1 MKNALKELSFG
12 AFFIFFRYCQQ
23 DIILLKFHQLM
34 KTLLIGINSKFS
46 HTNLAIRSIKEY
58 VKHKSNINPIIKE
71 FTINQLTTDILRDIV
86 FEKPNVILF
95 SIYIWNVE
103 FSLKVIQEIKKI
115 LPKVFIGVG
124 GPEVSYRAEEILQKN
139 KFIDCVISGEGEIS
153 TCELL
158 ENLNKNF
165 ESEKNEFKNIDFNID
180 GIYFRNKKF
189 TQRNPIQNLDEL
201 FFAYPDLNELD
212 VNNRIFYYE
221 SSRGCPFRCSYC
233 LSSIDKSVRNRS
245 LEKVFQDLKIF
256 LDAKVKLVKFVDRTF
271 NLNEE
276 RTISIWNFLKENH
289 NGITM
294 FHFEIAAQQLTEK
307 MLQAIKNFPKG
318 IMQFEIGIQSTNEK
332 TLQAIGRS
340 ANLQML
346 NEKIK
351 QIPKTIHS
359 HLDLIA
365 GLPHESLNE
374 FKNSFDY
381 VIKLKPDMLQ
391 LGFLK
396 ILSGTQMESFAKE
409 NEYQFSE
416 TPPYEVLSTPY
427 ISYFDLQFLKDVEE
441 VLDIFYNSNNF
452 EFTFNYIF
460 YLQEKFDFSIFEIL
474 SSLVN
479 YFREI
484 KIFETPQKTNVFYKL
499 FLDYIDSTYF
509 EKFQNIFNKDLLQ
522 ELIKFDF
529 IISEK
534 TSNFP
539 TWYNRNYNK
548 ENHKEALIKFCNFE
562 STRLAYA
569 HSEYDEFDFNPVTFE
584 KEKTKILFVYDSV
597 KGKTHTKQF
606 YFLDKNLS

>member
-1 MKNALKELSFG
+1 
-12 AFFIFFRYCQQ
+12 
-23 DIILLKFHQLM
+23 M

-71 FTINQLTTDILRDIV
+71 FTINQLTTDILRDII
-86 FEKPNVILF
+86 FENPNVILF
-95 SIYIWNVE
+95 SVYIWNIE
-103 FSLKVIQEIKKI
+103 FTLKVIQEIKKI

-124 GPEVSYRAEEILQKN
+124 GPEVSYRAEEILQEN

-158 ENLNKNF
+158 NNLNKNF
-165 ESEKNEFKNIDFNID
+165 DLEKNEFNSFDFNID
-180 GIYFRNKKF
+180 GIYFRNKNF
-189 TQRNPIQNLDEL
+189 TPRNPIQNLDEL
-201 FFAYPDLNELD
+201 FFAYPQLKNSINDKTENSIQEENLD

-245 LEKVFQDLKIF
+245 LEKVFEDLKIF
-256 LDAKVKLVKFVDRTF
+256 LDAKVKLIKFVDRTF
-271 NLNEE
+271 NLNED
-276 RTISIWNFLKENH
+276 RTIAIWNFIKENH

-294 FHFEIAAQQLTEK
+294 FHFEIAAQQLSEK
-307 MLQAIKNFPKG
+307 MLQTIKNFPKG

-332 TLQAIGRS
+332 TLDAIGRP
-340 ANLQML
+340 ANLPKL
-346 NEKIK
+346 VEKIK

-365 GLPHESLNE
+365 GLPHESICE
-374 FKNSFDY
+374 FKNSFDF

-396 ILSGTQMESFAKE
+396 ILSGTQMETFAKE
-409 NEYQFSE
+409 NDYQFSA

-460 YLQEKFDFSIFEIL
+460 SLQEKFDFSIFEIL
-474 SSLVN
+474 SSIVN

-484 KIFETPQKTNVFYKL
+484 NIFETPQKTNVFFKL
-499 FLDYIDSTYF
+499 FLDFINSNHF
-509 EKFQNIFNKDLLQ
+509 EKYQNIFDKELLQ
-522 ELIKFDF
+522 NLVKFDF

-539 TWYNRNYNK
+539 VWYNRNYNK

-562 STRLAYA
+562 STRLAYS

>member
-1 MKNALKELSFG
+1 
-12 AFFIFFRYCQQ
+12 
-23 DIILLKFHQLM
+23 M

-71 FTINQLTTDILRDIV
+71 FTINQLTTDILRDII

-95 SIYIWNVE
+95 SVYIWNIE
-103 FSLKVIQEIKKI
+103 FTLKVIQEIKKI

-124 GPEVSYRAEEILQKN
+124 GPEVSYRAEEILQEN

-158 ENLNKNF
+158 INLNKNF
-165 ESEKNEFKNIDFNID
+165 DLEKNEFNSFDFDID
-180 GIYFRNKKF
+180 GIYFRNKNF
-189 TQRNPIQNLDEL
+189 TPRNPIQNLDEL
-201 FFAYPDLNELD
+201 FFAYPQLKNSINDKTENSIQEENLD

-245 LEKVFQDLKIF
+245 LEKVFEDLQIF
-256 LDAKVKLVKFVDRTF
+256 LDSKVKLVKFVDRTF
-271 NLNEE
+271 NLNED
-276 RTISIWNFLKENH
+276 RTIAIWNFIKDNH

-294 FHFEIAAQQLTEK
+294 FHFEIAAQQLSEK
-307 MLQAIKNFPKG
+307 MLQTIKDFPKG

-332 TLQAIGRS
+332 TLDAIGRP
-340 ANLQML
+340 ANLPKL
-346 NEKIK
+346 VEKIK

-365 GLPHESLNE
+365 GLPHESICE
-374 FKNSFDY
+374 FKNSFDF

-409 NEYQFSE
+409 NDYQFSA

-427 ISYFDLQFLKDVEE
+427 VSYFDLQFLKDVEE

-460 YLQEKFDFSIFEIL
+460 SLQEKFDFSIFEIL
-474 SSLVN
+474 SSIVN

-484 KIFETPQKTNVFYKL
+484 NIFETPQKTNVFFKL
-499 FLDYIDSTYF
+499 FLDFINSNHF
-509 EKFQNIFNKDLLQ
+509 EKYQNIFDKELLQ
-522 ELIKFDF
+522 NLVKFDF

-539 TWYNRNYNK
+539 TWYNRNYDK

-562 STRLAYA
+562 STRLAYS

>member
-1 MKNALKELSFG
+1 
-12 AFFIFFRYCQQ
+12 
-23 DIILLKFHQLM
+23 M

-58 VKHKSNINPIIKE
+58 VKHKSNINPVIKE
-71 FTINQLTTDILRDIV
+71 FTINQLTTDILRDII
-86 FEKPNVILF
+86 FEQPNVILF
-95 SIYIWNVE
+95 SVYIWNIE
-103 FSLKVIQEIKKI
+103 FTLKVIQEIKKI

-124 GPEVSYRAEEILQKN
+124 GPEVSYRAEEILQDN

-158 ENLNKNF
+158 INLNNNF
-165 ESEKNEFKNIDFNID
+165 ILEKNEFNSFDFNID
-180 GIYFRNKKF
+180 GIYFRNKNF
-189 TQRNPIQNLDEL
+189 TSRNPIQNLDEL
-201 FFAYPDLNELD
+201 FFAYPQLKISENDKTENSIQEENLD

-245 LEKVFQDLKIF
+245 LEKVFEDLQIF

-271 NLNEE
+271 NLSED
-276 RTISIWNFLKENH
+276 RTIAIWNFIKDNH

-294 FHFEIAAQQLTEK
+294 FHFEIAAQQLSEK
-307 MLQAIKNFPKG
+307 MLQTIKDFPKG

-332 TLQAIGRS
+332 TLDAIGRP
-340 ANLQML
+340 ANLPKL
-346 NEKIK
+346 VEKIK

-365 GLPHESLNE
+365 GLPHESILE
-374 FKNSFDY
+374 FKNSFDF

-396 ILSGTQMESFAKE
+396 ILSGTQMETFAKE
-409 NEYQFSE
+409 NDYQFSA

-460 YLQEKFDFSIFEIL
+460 YLQDKFDFSIFEIL
-474 SSLVN
+474 SSIVN

-484 KIFETPQKTNVFYKL
+484 NIFETPQKTNVFFKL
-499 FLDYIDSTYF
+499 FLDFIDSNHF
-509 EKFQNIFNKDLLQ
+509 EKYQNIFDKELLQ
-522 ELIKFDF
+522 NLVKFDF

-562 STRLAYA
+562 STRLAYS

>member
-1 MKNALKELSFG
+1 
-12 AFFIFFRYCQQ
+12 
-23 DIILLKFHQLM
+23 M

-58 VKHKSNINPIIKE
+58 VKHKSNINPVIKE
-71 FTINQLTTDILRDIV
+71 FTINQLTTDILRDII

-95 SIYIWNVE
+95 SVYIWNIE
-103 FSLKVIQEIKKI
+103 FTLKVIQEIKKI

-124 GPEVSYRAEEILQKN
+124 GPEVSYRAEEILQEN

-158 ENLNKNF
+158 INLNKNF
-165 ESEKNEFKNIDFNID
+165 DLEKNEFNSFDFNID
-180 GIYFRNKKF
+180 GIYFRNKNF
-189 TQRNPIQNLDEL
+189 TPRNPIQNLDEL
-201 FFAYPDLNELD
+201 FFAYPQLKFSINDKTENSIQEENLD

-245 LEKVFQDLKIF
+245 LEKVFEDLQIF
-256 LDAKVKLVKFVDRTF
+256 LDSKVKLVKFVDRTF
-271 NLNEE
+271 NLNED
-276 RTISIWNFLKENH
+276 RTIAIWDFIKDNH

-294 FHFEIAAQQLTEK
+294 FHFEIAAQQLSEK
-307 MLQAIKNFPKG
+307 MLQTIKDFPKG

-332 TLQAIGRS
+332 TLDAIGRP
-340 ANLQML
+340 ANLPKL
-346 NEKIK
+346 VEKIK
-351 QIPKTIHS
+351 RIPKTIHS

-365 GLPHESLNE
+365 GLPHESICE
-374 FKNSFDY
+374 FKNSFDF

-396 ILSGTQMESFAKE
+396 ILSGTQMETFAKE
-409 NEYQFSE
+409 NDYQFSA

-460 YLQEKFDFSIFEIL
+460 SLQEKFDFSIFEIL
-474 SSLVN
+474 SFIVN

-484 KIFETPQKTNVFYKL
+484 NIFETPQKTNVFFKL
-499 FLDYIDSTYF
+499 FLDFVNSNHF
-509 EKFQNIFNKDLLQ
+509 EKYQNIFDKELLQ
-522 ELIKFDF
+522 NLVKFDF

-539 TWYNRNYNK
+539 TWYNRNYDK

-562 STRLAYA
+562 STRLAYS

-606 YFLDKNLS
+606 YFLDKNRS

>member
-1 MKNALKELSFG
+1 
-12 AFFIFFRYCQQ
+12 
-23 DIILLKFHQLM
+23 M

-71 FTINQLTTDILRDIV
+71 FTINQLTTDILRDII

-95 SIYIWNVE
+95 SVYIWNIE
-103 FSLKVIQEIKKI
+103 FTLKVIQEIKKI
-115 LPKVFIGVG
+115 LPQVFIGVG
-124 GPEVSYRAEEILQKN
+124 GPEVSYRAEEILQEN

-158 ENLNKNF
+158 INLNKNF
-165 ESEKNEFKNIDFNID
+165 DLEKNEFNSFDFNID
-180 GIYFRNKKF
+180 GIYFRNKNF
-189 TQRNPIQNLDEL
+189 TPRNPIQNLDEL
-201 FFAYPDLNELD
+201 FFAYPQLKISENDKTENSIQEENLD

-245 LEKVFQDLKIF
+245 LEKVFEDLQIF

-271 NLNEE
+271 NLNED
-276 RTISIWNFLKENH
+276 RTIAIWNFIKDNH

-294 FHFEIAAQQLTEK
+294 FHFEIAAQQLSEK
-307 MLQAIKNFPKG
+307 MLQTIKDFPKG

-332 TLQAIGRS
+332 TLDAIGRP
-340 ANLQML
+340 ANLPKL
-346 NEKIK
+346 VEKIK

-365 GLPHESLNE
+365 GLPHESICE
-374 FKNSFDY
+374 FKNSFDF

-396 ILSGTQMESFAKE
+396 ILSGTQMETFAKE
-409 NEYQFSE
+409 NDYQFSA

-460 YLQEKFDFSIFEIL
+460 YLQDKFDFSIFEIL
-474 SSLVN
+474 SSIVN

-484 KIFETPQKTNVFYKL
+484 NIFETPQKTNVFFKL
-499 FLDYIDSTYF
+499 FLDFVNSNYF
-509 EKFQNIFNKDLLQ
+509 EKYQNIFDKELLQ
-522 ELIKFDF
+522 NLVKFDF

-539 TWYNRNYNK
+539 VWYNRNYDK

-562 STRLAYA
+562 STRLAYS

-584 KEKTKILFVYDSV
+584 KEKTKIIFVYDSV
-597 KGKTHTKQF
+597 KGKTKTKQF

>member
-1 MKNALKELSFG
+1 
-12 AFFIFFRYCQQ
+12 
-23 DIILLKFHQLM
+23 M

-58 VKHKSNINPIIKE
+58 VKHKSNINPVIKE
-71 FTINQLTTDILRDIV
+71 FTINQLTTDILRDII
-86 FEKPNVILF
+86 FENPNVILF
-95 SIYIWNVE
+95 SVYIWNIE
-103 FSLKVIQEIKKI
+103 FTLKVIQEIKKI
-115 LPKVFIGVG
+115 LPQVFIGVG
-124 GPEVSYRAEEILQKN
+124 GPEVSYRAEEIFQEN

-158 ENLNKNF
+158 INLNNNF
-165 ESEKNEFKNIDFNID
+165 ILEKNEFNSFDFNID
-180 GIYFRNKKF
+180 GIYFRNKNF
-189 TQRNPIQNLDEL
+189 TSRNPIQNLDEL
-201 FFAYPDLNELD
+201 FFAYPQLKNSEDDKTENQICQEEILD

-245 LEKVFQDLKIF
+245 LEKVFEDLKIF

-271 NLNEE
+271 NLNED
-276 RTISIWNFLKENH
+276 RTIAIWNFIKENH

-294 FHFEIAAQQLTEK
+294 FHFEIAAQQLSEK
-307 MLQAIKNFPKG
+307 MLQTIKDFPKG

-332 TLQAIGRS
+332 TLDAIGRP
-340 ANLQML
+340 ANLPKL
-346 NEKIK
+346 VEKIK

-365 GLPHESLNE
+365 GLPHESILE
-374 FKNSFDY
+374 FKNSFDF

-396 ILSGTQMESFAKE
+396 ILSGTQMETFAKE
-409 NEYQFSE
+409 NDYQFSA

-460 YLQEKFDFSIFEIL
+460 SLQEKFDFSIFKIL
-474 SSLVN
+474 SSIVN

-484 KIFETPQKTNVFYKL
+484 NIFETPQKTNVFFKL
-499 FLDYIDSTYF
+499 FLDFINSNHF
-509 EKFQNIFNKDLLQ
+509 EKYQNIFDKELLQ
-522 ELIKFDF
+522 NLVKFDF

-562 STRLAYA
+562 STRLAYS

-584 KEKTKILFVYDSV
+584 KEKTKVLFVYDSV

>member
-1 MKNALKELSFG
+1 
-12 AFFIFFRYCQQ
+12 
-23 DIILLKFHQLM
+23 M

-71 FTINQLTTDILRDIV
+71 FTINQLTTDILRDII
-86 FEKPNVILF
+86 FENPNVILF
-95 SIYIWNVE
+95 SVYIWNIE
-103 FSLKVIQEIKKI
+103 FTLKVIQEIKKI
-115 LPKVFIGVG
+115 LPQVFIGVG
-124 GPEVSYRAEEILQKN
+124 GPEVSYRAEEILQEN

-158 ENLNKNF
+158 INLNNNF
-165 ESEKNEFKNIDFNID
+165 ILEKNEFNSFDFNID
-180 GIYFRNKKF
+180 GIYFRNKNF
-189 TQRNPIQNLDEL
+189 TSRNPIQNLDEL
-201 FFAYPDLNELD
+201 FFAYPQLKNSEDDKTENKICQEENLD
-212 VNNRIFYYE
+212 INNRIFYYE

-245 LEKVFQDLKIF
+245 LEKVFEDLKIF

-271 NLNEE
+271 NLSED
-276 RTISIWNFLKENH
+276 RTIAIWNFIKENH

-294 FHFEIAAQQLTEK
+294 FHFEIAAQQLSEK
-307 MLQAIKNFPKG
+307 MLQTIKDFPKG

-332 TLQAIGRS
+332 TLDAIGRP
-340 ANLQML
+340 ANLPKL
-346 NEKIK
+346 VEKIK

-365 GLPHESLNE
+365 GLPHESICE
-374 FKNSFDY
+374 FKNSFDF

-396 ILSGTQMESFAKE
+396 ILSGTQMETFAKE
-409 NEYQFSE
+409 NDYQFSA

-460 YLQEKFDFSIFEIL
+460 YLQDKFDFSIFEIL
-474 SSLVN
+474 SSIVN

-484 KIFETPQKTNVFYKL
+484 NIFETPQKTNVFYKL
-499 FLDYIDSTYF
+499 FLDYINSTHF
-509 EKFQNIFNKDLLQ
+509 EKYQNIFNKELLQ
-522 ELIKFDF
+522 NLVKFDF

-534 TSNFP
+534 TSNLP

-562 STRLAYA
+562 STRLAYS
-569 HSEYDEFDFNPVTFE
+569 HSEYDEFDFNPITFE
-584 KEKTKILFVYDSV
+584 KEKSKVLFVYDSV

>member
-1 MKNALKELSFG
+1 
-12 AFFIFFRYCQQ
+12 
-23 DIILLKFHQLM
+23 M

-58 VKHKSNINPIIKE
+58 VKHKTNINPVIKE
-71 FTINQLTTDILRDIV
+71 FTINQLTTDILRDII

-95 SIYIWNVE
+95 SVYIWNIE
-103 FSLKVIQEIKKI
+103 FTLKVIQEIKKI

-124 GPEVSYRAEEILQKN
+124 GPEVSYRAEEILQEN

-158 ENLNKNF
+158 INLNNNF
-165 ESEKNEFKNIDFNID
+165 DLEKNEFNSFDFSID
-180 GIYFRNKKF
+180 GIYFRNKNF
-189 TQRNPIQNLDEL
+189 TPRNPIQNLDEL
-201 FFAYPDLNELD
+201 FFAYPQLKNSKVDKSENSNSIQEENLD

-245 LEKVFQDLKIF
+245 LEKVFEDLQIF

-271 NLNEE
+271 NLNED
-276 RTISIWNFLKENH
+276 RTIAIWNFIKDNH

-294 FHFEIAAQQLTEK
+294 FHFEIAAQQLSEK
-307 MLQAIKNFPKG
+307 MLQTIKDFPKG

-332 TLQAIGRS
+332 TLDAIGRP

-346 NEKIK
+346 VEKIK
-351 QIPKTIHS
+351 RIPKTIHS

-365 GLPHESLNE
+365 GLPHESICE
-374 FKNSFDY
+374 FKNSFDF

-409 NEYQFSE
+409 NDYQFSA

-460 YLQEKFDFSIFEIL
+460 SLQEKFDFSIFEIL
-474 SSLVN
+474 SSIVN

-484 KIFETPQKTNVFYKL
+484 NIFETPQKTNVFFKL
-499 FLDYIDSTYF
+499 FLDFINTNHF
-509 EKFQNIFNKDLLQ
+509 ERYQNIFDKELLQ
-522 ELIKFDF
+522 NLVKFDF

-539 TWYNRNYNK
+539 TWYNRNYDK

-562 STRLAYA
+562 STRLAYS

-606 YFLDKNLS
+606 YFLDKNRS

>member
-1 MKNALKELSFG
+1 
-12 AFFIFFRYCQQ
+12 
-23 DIILLKFHQLM
+23 M

-71 FTINQLTTDILRDIV
+71 FTINQLTTDILRDII

-95 SIYIWNVE
+95 SVYIWNIE
-103 FSLKVIQEIKKI
+103 FTLKVIQEIKKI

-124 GPEVSYRAEEILQKN
+124 GPEVSYRAEEILQEN

-158 ENLNKNF
+158 INLNKNF
-165 ESEKNEFKNIDFNID
+165 DLEKNEFNSFDFNID
-180 GIYFRNKKF
+180 GIYFRNKNF
-189 TQRNPIQNLDEL
+189 TPRNPIQNLDEL
-201 FFAYPDLNELD
+201 FFAYPQLKNSINDKTENSIQEENLD

-245 LEKVFQDLKIF
+245 LEKVFEDLQIF

-271 NLNEE
+271 NLNED
-276 RTISIWNFLKENH
+276 RTIAIWNFIKDNH

-294 FHFEIAAQQLTEK
+294 FHFEIAAQQLSEK
-307 MLQAIKNFPKG
+307 MLQTIKDFPKG

-332 TLQAIGRS
+332 TLDAIGRP
-340 ANLQML
+340 ANLPKL
-346 NEKIK
+346 VEKIK

-365 GLPHESLNE
+365 GLPHESILE
-374 FKNSFDY
+374 FKNSFDF

-409 NEYQFSE
+409 NDYQFSA

-427 ISYFDLQFLKDVEE
+427 VSYFDLQFLKDVEE

-460 YLQEKFDFSIFEIL
+460 SLQEKFDFSIFEIL
-474 SSLVN
+474 SSIVN

-484 KIFETPQKTNVFYKL
+484 NIFETPQKTNVFFKL
-499 FLDYIDSTYF
+499 FLDFINSNHF
-509 EKFQNIFNKDLLQ
+509 EKYQNIFDKELLQ
-522 ELIKFDF
+522 NLVKFDF

-539 TWYNRNYNK
+539 VWYNRNYDK

-562 STRLAYA
+562 STRLAYS

>member
-1 MKNALKELSFG
+1 
-12 AFFIFFRYCQQ
+12 
-23 DIILLKFHQLM
+23 M

-71 FTINQLTTDILRDIV
+71 FTINQLTTDILRDII
-86 FEKPNVILF
+86 FENPNVILF
-95 SIYIWNVE
+95 SVYIWNIE
-103 FSLKVIQEIKKI
+103 FTLKVIQEIKKI
-115 LPKVFIGVG
+115 LPQVFIGVG
-124 GPEVSYRAEEILQKN
+124 GPEVSYRAEEILQEN

-158 ENLNKNF
+158 INLNNNF
-165 ESEKNEFKNIDFNID
+165 ILEKNKFNSFDFNID
-180 GIYFRNKKF
+180 GIYFRNKNF
-189 TQRNPIQNLDEL
+189 TSRNPIQNLDEL
-201 FFAYPDLNELD
+201 FFAYPQLKNSEDDKTENQICQEEILD

-245 LEKVFQDLKIF
+245 LEKVFEDLKIF

-271 NLNEE
+271 NLSED
-276 RTISIWNFLKENH
+276 RTIAIWNFIKENH

-294 FHFEIAAQQLTEK
+294 FHFEIAAQQLSEK
-307 MLQAIKNFPKG
+307 MLQMIKDFPKG

-332 TLQAIGRS
+332 TLDAIGRP
-340 ANLQML
+340 ANLPKL
-346 NEKIK
+346 VEKIK

-365 GLPHESLNE
+365 GLPHESICE
-374 FKNSFDY
+374 FKNSFDF

-396 ILSGTQMESFAKE
+396 ILSGTQMETFAKE
-409 NEYQFSE
+409 NDYQFSA

-427 ISYFDLQFLKDVEE
+427 ISYFDLQFLKDIEE

-460 YLQEKFDFSIFEIL
+460 SLQDKFDFSIFEIL
-474 SSLVN
+474 SSIVN

-484 KIFETPQKTNVFYKL
+484 NIFETPQKINVFYKL
-499 FLDYIDSTYF
+499 FLDFINSNHF
-509 EKFQNIFNKDLLQ
+509 EKYQNIFDKELLQ
-522 ELIKFDF
+522 NLVKFDF

-534 TSNFP
+534 TSNLP

-562 STRLAYA
+562 STRLAYS
-569 HSEYDEFDFNPVTFE
+569 HSEYDEFDFNPITFE
-584 KEKTKILFVYDSV
+584 KEKTKVLFVYDSV

>member
-1 MKNALKELSFG
+1 
-12 AFFIFFRYCQQ
+12 
-23 DIILLKFHQLM
+23 M

-71 FTINQLTTDILRDIV
+71 FTINQLTTDILRDII
-86 FEKPNVILF
+86 FENPNVILF
-95 SIYIWNVE
+95 SVYIWNIE
-103 FSLKVIQEIKKI
+103 FTLKVIQEIKKI
-115 LPKVFIGVG
+115 LPQVFIGVG
-124 GPEVSYRAEEILQKN
+124 GPEVSYRAEEIFQEN

-158 ENLNKNF
+158 INLNKNF
-165 ESEKNEFKNIDFNID
+165 DLEKNEFNSFDFNID
-180 GIYFRNKKF
+180 GIYFRNKNF
-189 TQRNPIQNLDEL
+189 TPRNPIQNLDEL
-201 FFAYPDLNELD
+201 FFAYPQLKNSEDDKTENQICQEEILD

-245 LEKVFQDLKIF
+245 LEKVFEDLKIF

-271 NLNEE
+271 NVNED
-276 RTISIWNFLKENH
+276 RTIAIWNFIKENH

-294 FHFEIAAQQLTEK
+294 FHFEIAAQQLSEK
-307 MLQAIKNFPKG
+307 MLQTIKDFPKG

-332 TLQAIGRS
+332 TLDAIGRP
-340 ANLQML
+340 ANLPKL
-346 NEKIK
+346 VEKIK

-365 GLPHESLNE
+365 GLPHESICE
-374 FKNSFDY
+374 FKNSFDF

-396 ILSGTQMESFAKE
+396 ILSGTQMETFAKE
-409 NEYQFSE
+409 NDYQFSA

-460 YLQEKFDFSIFEIL
+460 SLQEKFDFSIFEIL
-474 SSLVN
+474 SSIVN

-484 KIFETPQKTNVFYKL
+484 NIFETPQKTNVFFKL
-499 FLDYIDSTYF
+499 FLDFINSNHF
-509 EKFQNIFNKDLLQ
+509 EKYQNIFDKELLQ
-522 ELIKFDF
+522 NLVKFDF

-539 TWYNRNYNK
+539 TWYNRNYDK
-548 ENHKEALIKFCNFE
+548 ENHKEALVKFCNFE
-562 STRLAYA
+562 STRLAYS

-584 KEKTKILFVYDSV
+584 KEKTKVLFVYDSV

>member
-1 MKNALKELSFG
+1 
-12 AFFIFFRYCQQ
+12 
-23 DIILLKFHQLM
+23 M

-71 FTINQLTTDILRDIV
+71 FTINQLTTDILRDII

-95 SIYIWNVE
+95 SVYIWNIE
-103 FSLKVIQEIKKI
+103 FTLKVIQEIKKI

-124 GPEVSYRAEEILQKN
+124 GPEVSYRAEEILQEN

-158 ENLNKNF
+158 INLNKNF
-165 ESEKNEFKNIDFNID
+165 DLEKNEFNSFDFDID
-180 GIYFRNKKF
+180 GIYFRNKNF
-189 TQRNPIQNLDEL
+189 TPRNPIQNLDEL
-201 FFAYPDLNELD
+201 FFAYPQLKNSINDKTENSIQEENLD

-245 LEKVFQDLKIF
+245 LEKVFEDLQIF
-256 LDAKVKLVKFVDRTF
+256 LDSKVKLVKFVDRTF
-271 NLNEE
+271 NLNED
-276 RTISIWNFLKENH
+276 RTIAIWNFIKDNH

-294 FHFEIAAQQLTEK
+294 FHFEIAAQQLSEK
-307 MLQAIKNFPKG
+307 MLQTIKDFPKG

-332 TLQAIGRS
+332 TLDAIGRP
-340 ANLQML
+340 ANLPKL
-346 NEKIK
+346 VEKIK

-365 GLPHESLNE
+365 GLPHESICE
-374 FKNSFDY
+374 FKNSFDF

-409 NEYQFSE
+409 NDYQFSA

-427 ISYFDLQFLKDVEE
+427 VSYFDLQFLKDVEE

-460 YLQEKFDFSIFEIL
+460 SLQEKFDFSIFEIL
-474 SSLVN
+474 SSIVN

-484 KIFETPQKTNVFYKL
+484 NIFETPQKTNVFFKL
-499 FLDYIDSTYF
+499 FLDFINSNHF
-509 EKFQNIFNKDLLQ
+509 EKYQNIFDKELLQ
-522 ELIKFDF
+522 NLVKFDF

-539 TWYNRNYNK
+539 TWYNRNYDK

-562 STRLAYA
+562 STRLAYS

-606 YFLDKNLS
+606 YFLDKNRS

>member
-1 MKNALKELSFG
+1 
-12 AFFIFFRYCQQ
+12 
-23 DIILLKFHQLM
+23 M

-71 FTINQLTTDILRDIV
+71 FTINQLTTDILRDII

-95 SIYIWNVE
+95 SVYIWNIE
-103 FSLKVIQEIKKI
+103 FTLKVIQEIKKI
-115 LPKVFIGVG
+115 LPQVFIGVG
-124 GPEVSYRAEEILQKN
+124 GPEVSYRAEEILQEN

-158 ENLNKNF
+158 INLNKNF
-165 ESEKNEFKNIDFNID
+165 DLEKNEFNSFDFNID
-180 GIYFRNKKF
+180 GIYFRNKNF
-189 TQRNPIQNLDEL
+189 TPRNPIQNLDEL
-201 FFAYPDLNELD
+201 FFAYPQLKISENDKTENSIQEENLD

-245 LEKVFQDLKIF
+245 LEKVFEDLQIF

-271 NLNEE
+271 NLNED
-276 RTISIWNFLKENH
+276 RTIAIWNFIKDNH

-294 FHFEIAAQQLTEK
+294 FHFEIAAQQLSEK
-307 MLQAIKNFPKG
+307 MLQTIKDFPKG

-332 TLQAIGRS
+332 TLDAIGRP
-340 ANLQML
+340 ANLPKL
-346 NEKIK
+346 IEKIK

-365 GLPHESLNE
+365 GLPHESILE
-374 FKNSFDY
+374 FKNSFDF

-396 ILSGTQMESFAKE
+396 ILSGTQMETFAKE
-409 NEYQFSE
+409 NDYQFSA

-460 YLQEKFDFSIFEIL
+460 YLQDKFDFSIFEIL
-474 SSLVN
+474 SSIVN

-484 KIFETPQKTNVFYKL
+484 NIFETPQKTNVFFKL
-499 FLDYIDSTYF
+499 FLDFVNSNYF
-509 EKFQNIFNKDLLQ
+509 EKYQNIFDKELLQ
-522 ELIKFDF
+522 NLVKFDF

-539 TWYNRNYNK
+539 VWYNRNYDK

-562 STRLAYA
+562 STRLAYS

>member
-1 MKNALKELSFG
+1 
-12 AFFIFFRYCQQ
+12 
-23 DIILLKFHQLM
+23 M

-71 FTINQLTTDILRDIV
+71 FTINQLTTDILRDII
-86 FEKPNVILF
+86 FENPNVILF
-95 SIYIWNVE
+95 SVYIWNIE
-103 FSLKVIQEIKKI
+103 FTLKVIQEIKKI
-115 LPKVFIGVG
+115 LPQVFIGVG
-124 GPEVSYRAEEILQKN
+124 GPEVSYRAEEILQEN

-158 ENLNKNF
+158 INLNNKF
-165 ESEKNEFKNIDFNID
+165 ILEKNKFNSFDFNID
-180 GIYFRNKKF
+180 GIYFRNKNF
-189 TQRNPIQNLDEL
+189 TSRNPIQNLDEL
-201 FFAYPDLNELD
+201 FFAYPQLKNSEDDKTENQICQEEILD

-245 LEKVFQDLKIF
+245 LEKVFEDLKIF

-271 NLNEE
+271 NLNED
-276 RTISIWNFLKENH
+276 RTIAIWNFIKENH

-294 FHFEIAAQQLTEK
+294 FHFEIAAQQLSEK
-307 MLQAIKNFPKG
+307 MLQMIKDFPKG

-332 TLQAIGRS
+332 TLQAIGRP
-340 ANLQML
+340 ANLPKL
-346 NEKIK
+346 IEKIK

-365 GLPHESLNE
+365 GLPHESICE
-374 FKNSFDY
+374 FKNSFDF

-396 ILSGTQMESFAKE
+396 ILSGTQMETFAKE
-409 NEYQFSE
+409 NDYQFSA

-460 YLQEKFDFSIFEIL
+460 YLQDKFDFSIFEIL
-474 SSLVN
+474 SSIVN

-484 KIFETPQKTNVFYKL
+484 NIFETPQKTNIFY
-499 FLDYIDSTYF
+499 
-509 EKFQNIFNKDLLQ
+509 EKFLEFICSNFFLKYEKFFDKEILS
-522 ELIKFDF
+522 ELVKFDF
-529 IISEK
+529 VISQK

-539 TWYNRNYNK
+539 NWYNRNYNK

-562 STRLAYA
+562 STRLAYS
-569 HSEYDEFDFNPVTFE
+569 HSEYEEFKINPESFE
-584 KEKTKILFVYDSV
+584 KEETKFLFVYDSV

>member
-1 MKNALKELSFG
+1 
-12 AFFIFFRYCQQ
+12 
-23 DIILLKFHQLM
+23 M

-71 FTINQLTTDILRDIV
+71 FTINQLTTDILRDII

-95 SIYIWNVE
+95 SVYIWNIE
-103 FSLKVIQEIKKI
+103 FTLKVIQEIKKI

-124 GPEVSYRAEEILQKN
+124 GPEVSYRAEEILQDN

-158 ENLNKNF
+158 INLNNNF
-165 ESEKNEFKNIDFNID
+165 ILEKNEFNSFDFNID
-180 GIYFRNKKF
+180 GIYFRNKNF
-189 TQRNPIQNLDEL
+189 TSRNPIQNLDEL
-201 FFAYPDLNELD
+201 FFAYPQLKISENDKTENSIQEENLD

-245 LEKVFQDLKIF
+245 LEKVFEDLQIF

-271 NLNEE
+271 NLNED
-276 RTISIWNFLKENH
+276 RTIAIWNFIKDNH

-294 FHFEIAAQQLTEK
+294 FHFEIAAQQLSEK
-307 MLQAIKNFPKG
+307 MLQTIKDFPKG

-332 TLQAIGRS
+332 TLDAIGRP
-340 ANLQML
+340 ANLPKL
-346 NEKIK
+346 VEKIK

-365 GLPHESLNE
+365 GLPHESILE
-374 FKNSFDY
+374 FKNSFDF

-409 NEYQFSE
+409 NDYQFST

-460 YLQEKFDFSIFEIL
+460 HLQEKFYFSIFEIL
-474 SSLVN
+474 SSIVN

-484 KIFETPQKTNVFYKL
+484 NIFETPQKTNVFFKL
-499 FLDYIDSTYF
+499 FLDFVNSNYF
-509 EKFQNIFNKDLLQ
+509 EKYQNIFDKELLQ
-522 ELIKFDF
+522 NLVKFDF

-539 TWYNRNYNK
+539 VWYNRNYNK

-562 STRLAYA
+562 STRLAYS

>member
-1 MKNALKELSFG
+1 
-12 AFFIFFRYCQQ
+12 
-23 DIILLKFHQLM
+23 M

-71 FTINQLTTDILRDIV
+71 FTINQLTTDILRDII

-95 SIYIWNVE
+95 SVYIWNIE
-103 FSLKVIQEIKKI
+103 FTLKVIQEIKKI

-124 GPEVSYRAEEILQKN
+124 GPEVSYRAEEILQEN

-158 ENLNKNF
+158 INLNKNF
-165 ESEKNEFKNIDFNID
+165 DLEKNEFNSFDFDID
-180 GIYFRNKKF
+180 GIYFRNKNF
-189 TQRNPIQNLDEL
+189 TPRNPIQNLDEL
-201 FFAYPDLNELD
+201 FFAYPQLKNSINDKTENSIQEENLD

-245 LEKVFQDLKIF
+245 LEKVFEDLQIF
-256 LDAKVKLVKFVDRTF
+256 LDSKVKLVKFVDRTF
-271 NLNEE
+271 NLNED
-276 RTISIWNFLKENH
+276 RTIAIWNFIKDNH

-294 FHFEIAAQQLTEK
+294 FHFEIAAQQLSEK
-307 MLQAIKNFPKG
+307 MLQTIKDFPKG

-332 TLQAIGRS
+332 TLDAIGRP
-340 ANLQML
+340 ANLPKL
-346 NEKIK
+346 VEKIK

-365 GLPHESLNE
+365 GLPHESICE
-374 FKNSFDY
+374 FKNSFDF

-409 NEYQFSE
+409 NDYQFSA

-460 YLQEKFDFSIFEIL
+460 SLQEKFDFSIFEIL
-474 SSLVN
+474 SSIVN

-484 KIFETPQKTNVFYKL
+484 NIFETPQKTNVFFKL
-499 FLDYIDSTYF
+499 FLDFINSNHF
-509 EKFQNIFNKDLLQ
+509 EKYQNIFDKELLQ
-522 ELIKFDF
+522 NLVKFDF

-539 TWYNRNYNK
+539 TWYNRNYDK

-562 STRLAYA
+562 STRLAYS

>member
-1 MKNALKELSFG
+1 
-12 AFFIFFRYCQQ
+12 
-23 DIILLKFHQLM
+23 M

-71 FTINQLTTDILRDIV
+71 FTINQLTTDILRDII
-86 FEKPNVILF
+86 FENPNVILF
-95 SIYIWNVE
+95 SVYIWNIE
-103 FSLKVIQEIKKI
+103 FTLKVIQEIKKI
-115 LPKVFIGVG
+115 LPQVFIGVG
-124 GPEVSYRAEEILQKN
+124 GPEVSYRAEEILQEN

-158 ENLNKNF
+158 INLNNNF
-165 ESEKNEFKNIDFNID
+165 ILEKNKFNSFDFNID
-180 GIYFRNKKF
+180 GIYFRNKNF
-189 TQRNPIQNLDEL
+189 TSRNPIQNLDEL
-201 FFAYPDLNELD
+201 FFAYPQLKNSEDDKTENQICQEEILD

-245 LEKVFQDLKIF
+245 LEKVFEDLKIF

-271 NLNEE
+271 NLNED
-276 RTISIWNFLKENH
+276 RTISIWNFIKENH

-294 FHFEIAAQQLTEK
+294 FHFEIAAQQLSEK
-307 MLQAIKNFPKG
+307 MLQMIKDFPKG

-332 TLQAIGRS
+332 TLDAIGRP
-340 ANLQML
+340 ANLPKL
-346 NEKIK
+346 VEKIK

-365 GLPHESLNE
+365 GLPHESICE
-374 FKNSFDY
+374 FKNSFDF

-396 ILSGTQMESFAKE
+396 ILSGTQMETFAKE
-409 NEYQFSE
+409 NDYQFSA

-460 YLQEKFDFSIFEIL
+460 YLQDKFDFSIFEIL
-474 SSLVN
+474 SSIVN

-484 KIFETPQKTNVFYKL
+484 NIFETPQKTNVFYKL
-499 FLDYIDSTYF
+499 FLDYINSTHF
-509 EKFQNIFNKDLLQ
+509 EKFQNIFNKELLQ
-522 ELIKFDF
+522 NLVKFDF

-562 STRLAYA
+562 STRLAYS
-569 HSEYDEFDFNPVTFE
+569 HSEYDEFDFNPITFE
-584 KEKTKILFVYDSV
+584 KEKTKVLFVYDSV

-606 YFLDKNLS
+606 YLLDKNLS

>member
-1 MKNALKELSFG
+1 
-12 AFFIFFRYCQQ
+12 
-23 DIILLKFHQLM
+23 M

-71 FTINQLTTDILRDIV
+71 FTINQLTTDILRDII
-86 FEKPNVILF
+86 FENPNVILF
-95 SIYIWNVE
+95 SVYIWNIE
-103 FSLKVIQEIKKI
+103 FTLKVIQEIKKI
-115 LPKVFIGVG
+115 LPQVFIGVG
-124 GPEVSYRAEEILQKN
+124 GPEVSYRAEEILQEN
-139 KFIDCVISGEGEIS
+139 KFSDCVISGEGEIS

-158 ENLNKNF
+158 INLNNNF
-165 ESEKNEFKNIDFNID
+165 ILEKNKFNSFDFNID
-180 GIYFRNKKF
+180 GIYFRNKNF
-189 TQRNPIQNLDEL
+189 TPRNPIQNLDEL
-201 FFAYPDLNELD
+201 FFAYPQLKNSEDDKTENQICQEEILD

-245 LEKVFQDLKIF
+245 LEKVFEDLKIF

-271 NLNEE
+271 NLSED
-276 RTISIWNFLKENH
+276 RTIAIWNFIKENH

-294 FHFEIAAQQLTEK
+294 FHFEIAAQQLSEK
-307 MLQAIKNFPKG
+307 MLQTIKDFPKG

-332 TLQAIGRS
+332 TLQAIGRP
-340 ANLQML
+340 ANLPKL
-346 NEKIK
+346 VEKIK

-365 GLPHESLNE
+365 GLPHESICE
-374 FKNSFDY
+374 FKNSFDF

-396 ILSGTQMESFAKE
+396 ILSGTQMETFAKE
-409 NEYQFSE
+409 NNYQFSA

-427 ISYFDLQFLKDVEE
+427 VSYFDLQFLKDVEE

-460 YLQEKFDFSIFEIL
+460 YLQDKFDFSIFEIL
-474 SSLVN
+474 SSIVN

-484 KIFETPQKTNVFYKL
+484 NIFETPQKTNVFFKL
-499 FLDYIDSTYF
+499 FLDFINSNHFKKY
-509 EKFQNIFNKDLLQ
+509 QNIFDKELLQ
-522 ELIKFDF
+522 NLVKFDF

-539 TWYNRNYNK
+539 TWYDRNYNK
-548 ENHKEALIKFCNFE
+548 ENHKEALVKFCNFE
-562 STRLAYA
+562 STRLAYS

-584 KEKTKILFVYDSV
+584 KEKTKVLFVYDSV

>member
-1 MKNALKELSFG
+1 
-12 AFFIFFRYCQQ
+12 
-23 DIILLKFHQLM
+23 M

-58 VKHKSNINPIIKE
+58 VKHKSNINPVIKE
-71 FTINQLTTDILRDIV
+71 FTINQLTTDILRDII
-86 FEKPNVILF
+86 FAKPNVILF
-95 SIYIWNVE
+95 SVYIWNIE
-103 FSLKVIQEIKKI
+103 FTLKVIQEIKKI

-124 GPEVSYRAEEILQKN
+124 GPEVSYRAEEILQDN

-158 ENLNKNF
+158 IDLNKNF
-165 ESEKNEFKNIDFNID
+165 DLEKNEFNSFDFNID
-180 GIYFRNKKF
+180 GIYFRNKNF
-189 TQRNPIQNLDEL
+189 TPRNPIQNLDEL
-201 FFAYPDLNELD
+201 FFAYPQLKISENDKTENSIQEENLD

-245 LEKVFQDLKIF
+245 LEKVFEDLQIF

-271 NLNEE
+271 NLSED
-276 RTISIWNFLKENH
+276 RTIAIWNFIKDNH

-294 FHFEIAAQQLTEK
+294 FHFEIAAQQLSEK
-307 MLQAIKNFPKG
+307 MLQTIKDFPKG

-332 TLQAIGRS
+332 TLDAIGRP
-340 ANLQML
+340 ANLPKL
-346 NEKIK
+346 IEKIK

-365 GLPHESLNE
+365 GLPHESICE
-374 FKNSFDY
+374 FKNSFDF

-396 ILSGTQMESFAKE
+396 ILSGTQMETFAKD
-409 NEYQFSE
+409 NDYQFSA

-460 YLQEKFDFSIFEIL
+460 HLQNKFDFSIFEIL
-474 SSLVN
+474 SSIVN

-484 KIFETPQKTNVFYKL
+484 NIFETSQKTNVFFKL
-499 FLDYIDSTYF
+499 FLDFVNSNHF
-509 EKFQNIFNKDLLQ
+509 EKYQNIFDKELLQ
-522 ELIKFDF
+522 NLVKFDF

-539 TWYNRNYNK
+539 TWYNRNYDK
-548 ENHKEALIKFCNFE
+548 ENHKEALVKFCNFE
-562 STRLAYA
+562 STRIAYS

-597 KGKTHTKQF
+597 KGKTKTKQF

>member
-1 MKNALKELSFG
+1 
-12 AFFIFFRYCQQ
+12 
-23 DIILLKFHQLM
+23 M

-58 VKHKSNINPIIKE
+58 VKHKTNINPIIKE
-71 FTINQLTTDILRDIV
+71 FTINQLTTDILRDII
-86 FEKPNVILF
+86 FEKPNAILF
-95 SIYIWNVE
+95 SVYIWNIE
-103 FSLKVIQEIKKI
+103 FTLKVIQEIKKI

-124 GPEVSYRAEEILQKN
+124 GPEVSYRAEEILQNN

-158 ENLNKNF
+158 IGLNKNF
-165 ESEKNEFKNIDFNID
+165 DLEKNEFNSFDFIID
-180 GIYFRNKKF
+180 GIYFRNKNF
-189 TQRNPIQNLDEL
+189 TPRNPIQNLDEL
-201 FFAYPDLNELD
+201 FFAYPQLKISENDKTENSIQEENLD

-245 LEKVFQDLKIF
+245 LEKVFEDLQIF

-271 NLNEE
+271 NLNED
-276 RTISIWNFLKENH
+276 RTIAIWNFIKDNH

-294 FHFEIAAQQLTEK
+294 FHFEIAAQQLSEK
-307 MLQAIKNFPKG
+307 MLQTIKDFPKG

-332 TLQAIGRS
+332 TLDAIGRP
-340 ANLQML
+340 ANLPKL
-346 NEKIK
+346 IEKIK

-365 GLPHESLNE
+365 GLPHESILE
-374 FKNSFDY
+374 FKNSFDF

-396 ILSGTQMESFAKE
+396 ILSGTQMETFAKE
-409 NEYQFSE
+409 NDYQFSA

-460 YLQEKFDFSIFEIL
+460 SLQEKFDFSIFEIL
-474 SSLVN
+474 SSIVN

-484 KIFETPQKTNVFYKL
+484 NIFETPQKTNVFFKL
-499 FLDYIDSTYF
+499 FLDFINTNHF
-509 EKFQNIFNKDLLQ
+509 EKYQNIFDKELLQ
-522 ELIKFDF
+522 NLVKFDF

-539 TWYNRNYNK
+539 TWYNRNYDK

-562 STRLAYA
+562 STRLAYS

-606 YFLDKNLS
+606 YFLDKNRS

>member
-1 MKNALKELSFG
+1 
-12 AFFIFFRYCQQ
+12 
-23 DIILLKFHQLM
+23 M

-71 FTINQLTTDILRDIV
+71 FTINQLTTDILRDII
-86 FEKPNVILF
+86 FENPNVILF
-95 SIYIWNVE
+95 SVYIWNIE
-103 FSLKVIQEIKKI
+103 FTLKVIQEIKKI

-124 GPEVSYRAEEILQKN
+124 GPEVSYRAEEILQEN

-158 ENLNKNF
+158 INLNNNF
-165 ESEKNEFKNIDFNID
+165 ILEKNEFNSFDFNID
-180 GIYFRNKKF
+180 GIYFRNKNF
-189 TQRNPIQNLDEL
+189 TSRNPIQNLDEL
-201 FFAYPDLNELD
+201 FFAYPQLKNSEDDKTENKICQEENLD
-212 VNNRIFYYE
+212 INNRIFYYE

-233 LSSIDKSVRNRS
+233 LSSIDKNVRNRS
-245 LEKVFQDLKIF
+245 LEKVFEDLKIF

-271 NLNEE
+271 NLSED
-276 RTISIWNFLKENH
+276 RTIAIWNFIKENH

-294 FHFEIAAQQLTEK
+294 FHFEIAAQQLSEK
-307 MLQAIKNFPKG
+307 MLQTIKDFPKG

-332 TLQAIGRS
+332 TLDAIGRP
-340 ANLQML
+340 ANLPKL
-346 NEKIK
+346 VEKIK

-365 GLPHESLNE
+365 GLPHESICE
-374 FKNSFDY
+374 FKNSFDF

-396 ILSGTQMESFAKE
+396 ILSGTQMETFAKE
-409 NEYQFSE
+409 NDYQFSA

-460 YLQEKFDFSIFEIL
+460 YLQDKFDFSIFEIL
-474 SSLVN
+474 SSIVN

-484 KIFETPQKTNVFYKL
+484 NIFETPQKTNVFYKL
-499 FLDYIDSTYF
+499 FLDYINSTHF
-509 EKFQNIFNKDLLQ
+509 EKFQNIFNKELLQ
-522 ELIKFDF
+522 NLVKFDF

-534 TSNFP
+534 TSNLP

-562 STRLAYA
+562 STRLAYS
-569 HSEYDEFDFNPVTFE
+569 HSEYDEFDFNPITFE
-584 KEKTKILFVYDSV
+584 KEKSKVLFVYDSV

>member
-1 MKNALKELSFG
+1 
-12 AFFIFFRYCQQ
+12 
-23 DIILLKFHQLM
+23 M

-71 FTINQLTTDILRDIV
+71 FTINQLTTDILRDII
-86 FEKPNVILF
+86 FENPNVILF
-95 SIYIWNVE
+95 SVYIWNIE
-103 FSLKVIQEIKKI
+103 FTLKVIQEIKKI
-115 LPKVFIGVG
+115 LPQVFIGVG
-124 GPEVSYRAEEILQKN
+124 GPEVSYRAEEILQEN

-158 ENLNKNF
+158 INLNNNF
-165 ESEKNEFKNIDFNID
+165 ILEKNEFNSFDFNID
-180 GIYFRNKKF
+180 GIYFRNKNF
-189 TQRNPIQNLDEL
+189 TSRNPIQNLDEL
-201 FFAYPDLNELD
+201 FFAYPQLKNSEDDKTENQICQEEILD

-221 SSRGCPFRCSYC
+221 SYRGCPFRCSYC

-245 LEKVFQDLKIF
+245 LEKVFEDLKIF

-271 NLNEE
+271 NLNED
-276 RTISIWNFLKENH
+276 RTIAIWNFIKENH

-294 FHFEIAAQQLTEK
+294 FHFEIAAQQLSEK
-307 MLQAIKNFPKG
+307 MLQMIKDFPKG

-332 TLQAIGRS
+332 TLQAIGRP
-340 ANLQML
+340 ANLQQL
-346 NEKIK
+346 IEKIK

-365 GLPHESLNE
+365 GLPHESICE
-374 FKNSFDY
+374 FKNSFDF

-396 ILSGTQMESFAKE
+396 ILSGTQMETFAKE
-409 NEYQFSE
+409 NDYQFSA

-460 YLQEKFDFSIFEIL
+460 YLQDKFDFSIFEIL
-474 SSLVN
+474 SSIVN

-484 KIFETPQKTNVFYKL
+484 NIFETPQKTNVFYKL
-499 FLDYIDSTYF
+499 FLDYINSTHF
-509 EKFQNIFNKDLLQ
+509 EKFQNIFNKELLQ
-522 ELIKFDF
+522 NLVKFDF

-534 TSNFP
+534 TSNLP

-562 STRLAYA
+562 STRLAYS
-569 HSEYDEFDFNPVTFE
+569 HSEYDEFDFNPITFE
-584 KEKTKILFVYDSV
+584 KEKTKVLFVYDSV

>member
-1 MKNALKELSFG
+1 
-12 AFFIFFRYCQQ
+12 
-23 DIILLKFHQLM
+23 M

-71 FTINQLTTDILRDIV
+71 FTINQLTTDILRDII

-95 SIYIWNVE
+95 SVYIWNIE
-103 FSLKVIQEIKKI
+103 FTLKVIQEIKKI

-124 GPEVSYRAEEILQKN
+124 GPEVSYRAEEILQEN

-158 ENLNKNF
+158 INLNKNF
-165 ESEKNEFKNIDFNID
+165 DLEKNEFNSFDFNID
-180 GIYFRNKKF
+180 GIYFRNKNF
-189 TQRNPIQNLDEL
+189 APRNPIQNLDEL
-201 FFAYPDLNELD
+201 FFAYPQLKISENDKTENSIQEENLD

-245 LEKVFQDLKIF
+245 LEKVFEDLQIF

-271 NLNEE
+271 NLNED
-276 RTISIWNFLKENH
+276 RTIAIWNFIKDNH

-294 FHFEIAAQQLTEK
+294 FHFEIAAQQLSEK
-307 MLQAIKNFPKG
+307 MLQTIKDFPKG

-332 TLQAIGRS
+332 TLDAIGRP
-340 ANLQML
+340 ANLPKL
-346 NEKIK
+346 IEKIK

-365 GLPHESLNE
+365 GLPHESICE
-374 FKNSFDY
+374 FKNSFDF

-396 ILSGTQMESFAKE
+396 ILSGTQMETFAKE
-409 NEYQFSE
+409 NDYQFSA

-460 YLQEKFDFSIFEIL
+460 SLQEKFDFSIFEIL
-474 SSLVN
+474 SSIVN

-484 KIFETPQKTNVFYKL
+484 NIFETPQKINVFFKL
-499 FLDYIDSTYF
+499 FLDFINSNHF
-509 EKFQNIFNKDLLQ
+509 EKYQNIFDKELLQ
-522 ELIKFDF
+522 NLVKFDF

-539 TWYNRNYNK
+539 TWYNRNYDK

-562 STRLAYA
+562 STRLAYS

>member
-1 MKNALKELSFG
+1 
-12 AFFIFFRYCQQ
+12 
-23 DIILLKFHQLM
+23 M

-71 FTINQLTTDILRDIV
+71 FTINQLTTDILRDII

-95 SIYIWNVE
+95 SVYIWNIE
-103 FSLKVIQEIKKI
+103 FTLKVIQEIKKI

-124 GPEVSYRAEEILQKN
+124 GPEVSYRAEEILQEN

-158 ENLNKNF
+158 INLNKNF
-165 ESEKNEFKNIDFNID
+165 DLEKNEFNSFDFNID
-180 GIYFRNKKF
+180 GIYFRNKNF
-189 TQRNPIQNLDEL
+189 TPRNPIQNLDEL
-201 FFAYPDLNELD
+201 FFAYPQLKNSINDKTENSIQEENLD

-245 LEKVFQDLKIF
+245 LEKVFEDLQIF

-271 NLNEE
+271 NLSED
-276 RTISIWNFLKENH
+276 RTIAIWNFIKDNH

-294 FHFEIAAQQLTEK
+294 FHFEIAAQQLSEK
-307 MLQAIKNFPKG
+307 MLQTIKDFPKG

-332 TLQAIGRS
+332 TLDAIGRP
-340 ANLQML
+340 ANLPKL
-346 NEKIK
+346 VEKIK

-365 GLPHESLNE
+365 GLPHESICE
-374 FKNSFDY
+374 FKNSFDF

-409 NEYQFSE
+409 NDYQFSA

-427 ISYFDLQFLKDVEE
+427 VSYFDLQFLKDVEE

-460 YLQEKFDFSIFEIL
+460 SLQEKFDFSIFEIL
-474 SSLVN
+474 SSIVN

-484 KIFETPQKTNVFYKL
+484 NIFETPQKTNVFFKL
-499 FLDYIDSTYF
+499 FLDFVNSNHF
-509 EKFQNIFNKDLLQ
+509 EKYQNIFDKELLQ
-522 ELIKFDF
+522 NLVKFDF

-539 TWYNRNYNK
+539 TWYNRNYDK

-562 STRLAYA
+562 STRLAYS

>member
-1 MKNALKELSFG
+1 
-12 AFFIFFRYCQQ
+12 
-23 DIILLKFHQLM
+23 M

-71 FTINQLTTDILRDIV
+71 FTINQLTTDILRDII

-95 SIYIWNVE
+95 SVYIWNIE
-103 FSLKVIQEIKKI
+103 FTLKVIQEIKKI

-124 GPEVSYRAEEILQKN
+124 GPEVSYRAEEILQNN

-158 ENLNKNF
+158 NNLNKNF
-165 ESEKNEFKNIDFNID
+165 DLEKNEFNSFDFNID
-180 GIYFRNKKF
+180 GIYFRNKNF
-189 TQRNPIQNLDEL
+189 TPRNPIQNLDEL
-201 FFAYPDLNELD
+201 FFAYPQLKISENDKTENSNSIQEENLD

-233 LSSIDKSVRNRS
+233 LSSIDKSVRSRS
-245 LEKVFQDLKIF
+245 LEKVFEDLQIF

-271 NLNEE
+271 NLNED
-276 RTISIWNFLKENH
+276 RTIAIWNFIKDNH

-294 FHFEIAAQQLTEK
+294 FHFEIAAQQLSEK
-307 MLQAIKNFPKG
+307 MLQTIKDFPKG

-332 TLQAIGRS
+332 TLDAIGRP
-340 ANLQML
+340 ANLPKL
-346 NEKIK
+346 IEKIK

-365 GLPHESLNE
+365 GLPHESICE
-374 FKNSFDY
+374 FKNSFDF

-409 NEYQFSE
+409 NDYQFSA

-460 YLQEKFDFSIFEIL
+460 NLQEKFDFSIFEIL
-474 SSLVN
+474 SSIVN
-479 YFREI
+479 HFREI
-484 KIFETPQKTNVFYKL
+484 NIFETPQKTNVFFKL
-499 FLDYIDSTYF
+499 FLDFINSNHF
-509 EKFQNIFNKDLLQ
+509 EKYQNIFDKELLQ
-522 ELIKFDF
+522 NLVKFDF

-539 TWYNRNYNK
+539 TWYNRNYDK

-562 STRLAYA
+562 STRLAYS

-606 YFLDKNLS
+606 YFFDKNRS

>member
-1 MKNALKELSFG
+1 
-12 AFFIFFRYCQQ
+12 
-23 DIILLKFHQLM
+23 M

-58 VKHKSNINPIIKE
+58 VKHKSNINPVIKE
-71 FTINQLTTDILRDIV
+71 FTINQLTTDILRDII

-95 SIYIWNVE
+95 SVYIWNIE
-103 FSLKVIQEIKKI
+103 FTLKVIQEIKKI

-124 GPEVSYRAEEILQKN
+124 GPEVSYRAEEILQEN

-158 ENLNKNF
+158 INLNKNF
-165 ESEKNEFKNIDFNID
+165 DLEKNEFNSFDFNID
-180 GIYFRNKKF
+180 GIYFRNKNF
-189 TQRNPIQNLDEL
+189 TPRNPIQNLDEL
-201 FFAYPDLNELD
+201 FFAYPQLKFSINDKTENSIQEENLD

-245 LEKVFQDLKIF
+245 LEKVFEDLQIF
-256 LDAKVKLVKFVDRTF
+256 LDSKVKLVKFVDRTF
-271 NLNEE
+271 NLNED
-276 RTISIWNFLKENH
+276 RTIAIWNFIKDNH

-294 FHFEIAAQQLTEK
+294 FHFEIAAQQLSEK
-307 MLQAIKNFPKG
+307 MLQTIKDFPKG

-332 TLQAIGRS
+332 TLDAIGRP
-340 ANLQML
+340 ANLPKL
-346 NEKIK
+346 VEKIK
-351 QIPKTIHS
+351 RIPKTIHS

-365 GLPHESLNE
+365 GLPHESICE
-374 FKNSFDY
+374 FKNSFDF

-396 ILSGTQMESFAKE
+396 ILSGTQMETFAKE
-409 NEYQFSE
+409 NDYQFSA

-460 YLQEKFDFSIFEIL
+460 SLQEKFDFSIFEIL
-474 SSLVN
+474 SFIVN

-484 KIFETPQKTNVFYKL
+484 NIFETPQKTNVFFKL
-499 FLDYIDSTYF
+499 FLDFVNSNHF
-509 EKFQNIFNKDLLQ
+509 EKYQNIFDKELLQ
-522 ELIKFDF
+522 NLVKFDF

-539 TWYNRNYNK
+539 TWYNRNYDK

-562 STRLAYA
+562 STRLAYS

-606 YFLDKNLS
+606 YFLDKNRS

>member
-1 MKNALKELSFG
+1 
-12 AFFIFFRYCQQ
+12 
-23 DIILLKFHQLM
+23 M

-58 VKHKSNINPIIKE
+58 VKHKSNINPVIKE
-71 FTINQLTTDILRDIV
+71 FTINQLTTDILRDII

-95 SIYIWNVE
+95 SVYIWNIE
-103 FSLKVIQEIKKI
+103 FTLKVIQEIKKI

-124 GPEVSYRAEEILQKN
+124 GPEVSYRAEEILQEN

-158 ENLNKNF
+158 INLNKNF
-165 ESEKNEFKNIDFNID
+165 DLEKNEFNSFDFNID
-180 GIYFRNKKF
+180 GIYFRNKNF
-189 TQRNPIQNLDEL
+189 TPRNPIQNLDEL
-201 FFAYPDLNELD
+201 FFAYPQLKNSINDKTENSIQEENLD

-245 LEKVFQDLKIF
+245 LEKVFEDLQIF
-256 LDAKVKLVKFVDRTF
+256 LDSKVKLVKFVDRTF
-271 NLNEE
+271 NLNED
-276 RTISIWNFLKENH
+276 RTIAIWNFIKDNH

-294 FHFEIAAQQLTEK
+294 FHFEIAAQQLSEK
-307 MLQAIKNFPKG
+307 MLQTIKDFPKG

-332 TLQAIGRS
+332 TLDAIGRP
-340 ANLQML
+340 ANLPKL
-346 NEKIK
+346 VEKIK
-351 QIPKTIHS
+351 RIPKTIHS

-365 GLPHESLNE
+365 GLPHESICE
-374 FKNSFDY
+374 FKNSFDF

-396 ILSGTQMESFAKE
+396 ILSGTQMETFAKE
-409 NEYQFSE
+409 NDYQFSA

-460 YLQEKFDFSIFEIL
+460 SLQEKFDFSIFEIL
-474 SSLVN
+474 SFIVN

-484 KIFETPQKTNVFYKL
+484 NIFETPQKTNVFFKL
-499 FLDYIDSTYF
+499 FLDFVNSNHF
-509 EKFQNIFNKDLLQ
+509 EKYQNIFDKELLQ
-522 ELIKFDF
+522 NLVKFDF

-539 TWYNRNYNK
+539 TWYNRNYDK

-562 STRLAYA
+562 STRLAYS

-606 YFLDKNLS
+606 YFLDKNRS

>member
-1 MKNALKELSFG
+1 
-12 AFFIFFRYCQQ
+12 
-23 DIILLKFHQLM
+23 M

-71 FTINQLTTDILRDIV
+71 FTINQLTTDILRDII

-95 SIYIWNVE
+95 SVYIWNIE
-103 FSLKVIQEIKKI
+103 FTLKVIQEIKKI

-124 GPEVSYRAEEILQKN
+124 GPEVSYRAEEILQEN

-158 ENLNKNF
+158 INLNKNF
-165 ESEKNEFKNIDFNID
+165 DLEKNEFNSFDFDID
-180 GIYFRNKKF
+180 GIYFRNKNF
-189 TQRNPIQNLDEL
+189 TPRNPIQNLDEL
-201 FFAYPDLNELD
+201 FFAYPQLKNSINDKTENSIQEENLD

-245 LEKVFQDLKIF
+245 LEKVFEDLQIF
-256 LDAKVKLVKFVDRTF
+256 LDSKVKLVKFVDRTF
-271 NLNEE
+271 NLNED
-276 RTISIWNFLKENH
+276 RTIAIWNFIKDNH

-294 FHFEIAAQQLTEK
+294 FHFEIAAQQLSEK
-307 MLQAIKNFPKG
+307 MLQTIKDFPKG

-332 TLQAIGRS
+332 TLDAIGRP
-340 ANLQML
+340 ANLPKL
-346 NEKIK
+346 VEKIK

-365 GLPHESLNE
+365 GLPHESICE
-374 FKNSFDY
+374 FKNSFDF

-409 NEYQFSE
+409 NDYQFSA

-427 ISYFDLQFLKDVEE
+427 VSYFDLQFLKDVEE

-460 YLQEKFDFSIFEIL
+460 SLQEKFDFSIFEIL
-474 SSLVN
+474 SSIVN

-484 KIFETPQKTNVFYKL
+484 NIFETPQKTNVFFKL
-499 FLDYIDSTYF
+499 FLD
-509 EKFQNIFNKDLLQ
+509 
-522 ELIKFDF
+522 F
-529 IISEK
+529 IN
-534 TSNFP
+534 SNHF
-539 TWYNRNYNK
+539 
-548 ENHKEALIKFCNFE
+548 
-562 STRLAYA
+562 
-569 HSEYDEFDFNPVTFE
+569 
-584 KEKTKILFVYDSV
+584 
-597 KGKTHTKQF
+597 
-606 YFLDKNLS
+606 

>member
-1 MKNALKELSFG
+1 
-12 AFFIFFRYCQQ
+12 
-23 DIILLKFHQLM
+23 M

-71 FTINQLTTDILRDIV
+71 FTINQLTTDILRDII
-86 FEKPNVILF
+86 FENPNVILF
-95 SIYIWNVE
+95 SVYIWNIE
-103 FSLKVIQEIKKI
+103 FTLKVIQEIKKI
-115 LPKVFIGVG
+115 LPQVFIGVG
-124 GPEVSYRAEEILQKN
+124 GPEVSYRAEEILQEN

-158 ENLNKNF
+158 INLNKNF
-165 ESEKNEFKNIDFNID
+165 ILEKNKFNSFNFNID
-180 GIYFRNKKF
+180 GIYFRNKNF
-189 TQRNPIQNLDEL
+189 TSRNPIQNLDEL
-201 FFAYPDLNELD
+201 FFAYPQLKNSEDDKTENQICQEEILD

-245 LEKVFQDLKIF
+245 LEKVFEDLKIF

-271 NLNEE
+271 NLNED
-276 RTISIWNFLKENH
+276 RTIAIWNFIKENH

-294 FHFEIAAQQLTEK
+294 FHFEIAAQQLSEK
-307 MLQAIKNFPKG
+307 MLQMIKDFPKG

-332 TLQAIGRS
+332 TLQAIGRP
-340 ANLQML
+340 ANLQQL
-346 NEKIK
+346 IEKIK

-365 GLPHESLNE
+365 GLPHESICE
-374 FKNSFDY
+374 FKNSFDF

-396 ILSGTQMESFAKE
+396 ILSGTQMETFAKE
-409 NEYQFSE
+409 NDYQFSA

-460 YLQEKFDFSIFEIL
+460 YLQDKFDFSIFEIL
-474 SSLVN
+474 SSIVN

-484 KIFETPQKTNVFYKL
+484 NIFETPQKTNVFYKL
-499 FLDYIDSTYF
+499 FLDYINSTHF
-509 EKFQNIFNKDLLQ
+509 EKFQNIFNKELLQ
-522 ELIKFDF
+522 NLVKFDF

-539 TWYNRNYNK
+539 TWYNRNYDK

-562 STRLAYA
+562 STRLAYS
-569 HSEYDEFDFNPVTFE
+569 HSEYDEFDFNPVTLE

>member
-1 MKNALKELSFG
+1 
-12 AFFIFFRYCQQ
+12 
-23 DIILLKFHQLM
+23 M

-58 VKHKSNINPIIKE
+58 VKHKSNINPVIKE
-71 FTINQLTTDILRDIV
+71 FTINQLTTDILRDII
-86 FEKPNVILF
+86 FEQPNVILF
-95 SIYIWNVE
+95 SVYIWNIE
-103 FSLKVIQEIKKI
+103 FTLKVIQEIKKI

-124 GPEVSYRAEEILQKN
+124 GPEVSYRAEEILQNN

-158 ENLNKNF
+158 ISLNKNF
-165 ESEKNEFKNIDFNID
+165 DLEKNEFNSFDFNID
-180 GIYFRNKKF
+180 GIYFRNKNF
-189 TQRNPIQNLDEL
+189 TPRNPIQNLDEL
-201 FFAYPDLNELD
+201 FFAYPQLKISENDKTENSIQEENLD

-245 LEKVFQDLKIF
+245 LEKVFEDLQIF

-271 NLNEE
+271 NLSED
-276 RTISIWNFLKENH
+276 RTIAIWNFIKDNH

-294 FHFEIAAQQLTEK
+294 FHFEIAAQQLSEK
-307 MLQAIKNFPKG
+307 MLQTIKDFPKG

-332 TLQAIGRS
+332 TLDAIGRP
-340 ANLQML
+340 ANLPKL
-346 NEKIK
+346 IEKIK

-365 GLPHESLNE
+365 GLPHESICE
-374 FKNSFDY
+374 FKNSFDF

-396 ILSGTQMESFAKE
+396 ILSGTQMETFAKD
-409 NEYQFSE
+409 NDYQFSA

-460 YLQEKFDFSIFEIL
+460 HLQEKFDFSIFEIL
-474 SSLVN
+474 SSIVN
-479 YFREI
+479 HFREI
-484 KIFETPQKTNVFYKL
+484 NIFETPQKTNVFFKL
-499 FLDYIDSTYF
+499 FLDFVNSNHF
-509 EKFQNIFNKDLLQ
+509 EKYQNIFDKELLHN
-522 ELIKFDF
+522 LVKFDF

-539 TWYNRNYNK
+539 TWYNRNYDK
-548 ENHKEALIKFCNFE
+548 ENHKEALVKFCNFE
-562 STRLAYA
+562 STRLAYS

-597 KGKTHTKQF
+597 KGKTKTKQF

>member
-1 MKNALKELSFG
+1 
-12 AFFIFFRYCQQ
+12 
-23 DIILLKFHQLM
+23 M

-71 FTINQLTTDILRDIV
+71 FTINQLTTDILRDII

-95 SIYIWNVE
+95 SVYIWNIE
-103 FSLKVIQEIKKI
+103 FTLKVIQEIKKI

-124 GPEVSYRAEEILQKN
+124 GPEVSYRAEEILQEN

-158 ENLNKNF
+158 INLNKNF
-165 ESEKNEFKNIDFNID
+165 DLEKNEFNSFDFNID
-180 GIYFRNKKF
+180 GIYFRNKNF
-189 TQRNPIQNLDEL
+189 TPRNPIQNLDEL
-201 FFAYPDLNELD
+201 FFAYPQLIISENDKTENSIQEENLD

-245 LEKVFQDLKIF
+245 LEKVFEDLQIF
-256 LDAKVKLVKFVDRTF
+256 LDSKVKLVKFVDRTF
-271 NLNEE
+271 NLNED
-276 RTISIWNFLKENH
+276 RTIAIWNFIKDNH

-294 FHFEIAAQQLTEK
+294 FHFEIAAQQLSEK
-307 MLQAIKNFPKG
+307 MLQTIKDFPKG

-332 TLQAIGRS
+332 TLDAIGRP
-340 ANLQML
+340 ANLPKL
-346 NEKIK
+346 VEKIK

-365 GLPHESLNE
+365 GLPHESICE
-374 FKNSFDY
+374 FKNSFDF

-396 ILSGTQMESFAKE
+396 ILSGTQMETFAKE
-409 NEYQFSE
+409 NDYQFSA

-460 YLQEKFDFSIFEIL
+460 HLQNKFDFSIFEIL
-474 SSLVN
+474 SSIVN

-484 KIFETPQKTNVFYKL
+484 NIFETPQKTNVFFKL
-499 FLDYIDSTYF
+499 FLDFVNSNHF
-509 EKFQNIFNKDLLQ
+509 EKYQNIFDKELLQ
-522 ELIKFDF
+522 NLVKFDF

-539 TWYNRNYNK
+539 TWYNRNYDK

-562 STRLAYA
+562 STRLAYS

-597 KGKTHTKQF
+597 KGKTKTKQF

>member
-1 MKNALKELSFG
+1 
-12 AFFIFFRYCQQ
+12 
-23 DIILLKFHQLM
+23 M

-71 FTINQLTTDILRDIV
+71 FTINQLTTDILRDII

-95 SIYIWNVE
+95 SVYIWNIE
-103 FSLKVIQEIKKI
+103 FTLKVIQEIKKI

-124 GPEVSYRAEEILQKN
+124 GPEVYYRAEEILQEN

-158 ENLNKNF
+158 INLNKNF
-165 ESEKNEFKNIDFNID
+165 DLEKNEFNSFDFDID
-180 GIYFRNKKF
+180 GIYFRNKNF
-189 TQRNPIQNLDEL
+189 TPRNPIQNLDEL
-201 FFAYPDLNELD
+201 FFAYPQLKNSINDKTENSIQEENLD

-245 LEKVFQDLKIF
+245 LEKVFEDLQIF
-256 LDAKVKLVKFVDRTF
+256 LDSKVKLVKFVDRTF
-271 NLNEE
+271 NLNED
-276 RTISIWNFLKENH
+276 RTIAIWNFIKDNH

-294 FHFEIAAQQLTEK
+294 FHFEIAAQQLSEK
-307 MLQAIKNFPKG
+307 MLQTIKDFPKG

-332 TLQAIGRS
+332 TLDAIGRP
-340 ANLQML
+340 ANLPKL
-346 NEKIK
+346 VEKIK

-365 GLPHESLNE
+365 GLPHESICE
-374 FKNSFDY
+374 FKNSFDF

-409 NEYQFSE
+409 NDYQFSA

-427 ISYFDLQFLKDVEE
+427 VSYFDLQFLKDVEE

-460 YLQEKFDFSIFEIL
+460 SLQEKFDFSIFEIL
-474 SSLVN
+474 SSIVN

-484 KIFETPQKTNVFYKL
+484 NIFETPQKTNVFFKL
-499 FLDYIDSTYF
+499 FLEFINSNHF
-509 EKFQNIFNKDLLQ
+509 EKYQNIFDKELLQ
-522 ELIKFDF
+522 NLVKFDF

-539 TWYNRNYNK
+539 TWYNRNYDK

-562 STRLAYA
+562 STRLAYS

>member
-1 MKNALKELSFG
+1 
-12 AFFIFFRYCQQ
+12 
-23 DIILLKFHQLM
+23 M

-58 VKHKSNINPIIKE
+58 VKHKSNINPVIKE
-71 FTINQLTTDILRDIV
+71 FTINQLTTDILRDII
-86 FEKPNVILF
+86 FEQPNVILF
-95 SIYIWNVE
+95 SVYIWNIE
-103 FSLKVIQEIKKI
+103 FTLKVIQEIKKI

-124 GPEVSYRAEEILQKN
+124 GPEVSYRAEEILQDN

-158 ENLNKNF
+158 IDLNKNF
-165 ESEKNEFKNIDFNID
+165 DLEKNEFNSFDFNID
-180 GIYFRNKKF
+180 GIYFRNKNF
-189 TQRNPIQNLDEL
+189 TPRNPIQNLDEL
-201 FFAYPDLNELD
+201 FFAYPQLKILENDKTENSIQEENLD

-245 LEKVFQDLKIF
+245 LEKVFEDLQIF

-271 NLNEE
+271 NLSED
-276 RTISIWNFLKENH
+276 RTIAIWNFIKDNH

-294 FHFEIAAQQLTEK
+294 FHFEIAAQQLSEK
-307 MLQAIKNFPKG
+307 MLQTIKDFPKG

-332 TLQAIGRS
+332 TLDAIGRP
-340 ANLQML
+340 ANLPKL
-346 NEKIK
+346 IEKIK

-365 GLPHESLNE
+365 GLPHESILE
-374 FKNSFDY
+374 FKNSFDF

-396 ILSGTQMESFAKE
+396 ILSGTQMETFAKE
-409 NEYQFSE
+409 NDYQFSA

-460 YLQEKFDFSIFEIL
+460 HLQEKFDFSIFEIL
-474 SSLVN
+474 SSIVN

-484 KIFETPQKTNVFYKL
+484 NIFETPQKTNVFFKL
-499 FLDYIDSTYF
+499 FLDFVNSNYF
-509 EKFQNIFNKDLLQ
+509 EKYQNIFDKELLHN
-522 ELIKFDF
+522 LVKFDF

-539 TWYNRNYNK
+539 TWYNRNYDK
-548 ENHKEALIKFCNFE
+548 ENHKEALVKFCNFE
-562 STRLAYA
+562 STRLAYS

-597 KGKTHTKQF
+597 KGKTKTKQF

>member
-1 MKNALKELSFG
+1 
-12 AFFIFFRYCQQ
+12 
-23 DIILLKFHQLM
+23 M

-71 FTINQLTTDILRDIV
+71 FTINQLTTDILRDII
-86 FEKPNVILF
+86 FENPNVILF
-95 SIYIWNVE
+95 SVYIWNIE
-103 FSLKVIQEIKKI
+103 FTLKVIQEIKKI

-124 GPEVSYRAEEILQKN
+124 GPEVSYRAEEILQEN

-153 TCELL
+153 TCKLL
-158 ENLNKNF
+158 INLNNNF
-165 ESEKNEFKNIDFNID
+165 ILEKNEFNSFDFNID
-180 GIYFRNKKF
+180 GIYFRNKNF
-189 TQRNPIQNLDEL
+189 TSRNPIQNLDEL
-201 FFAYPDLNELD
+201 FFAYPQLKNSEDDKTENQICQEEILD

-245 LEKVFQDLKIF
+245 LEKVFEDLKIF

-271 NLNEE
+271 NLNED
-276 RTISIWNFLKENH
+276 RTIAIWNFIKENH

-294 FHFEIAAQQLTEK
+294 FHFEIAAQQLSEK
-307 MLQAIKNFPKG
+307 MLQTIKDFPKG

-332 TLQAIGRS
+332 TLDAIGRP
-340 ANLQML
+340 ANLPKL
-346 NEKIK
+346 IEKIK

-365 GLPHESLNE
+365 GLPHESILE
-374 FKNSFDY
+374 FKNSFDF

-396 ILSGTQMESFAKE
+396 ILSGTQMETFAKE
-409 NEYQFSE
+409 NDYQFSA

-460 YLQEKFDFSIFEIL
+460 YLQDKFDFSIFEIL
-474 SSLVN
+474 SSIVN

-484 KIFETPQKTNVFYKL
+484 NIFETPQKTNVFFKL
-499 FLDYIDSTYF
+499 FLEFINSNHF
-509 EKFQNIFNKDLLQ
+509 EKYQNIFDKELLQ
-522 ELIKFDF
+522 NLVKFDF

-539 TWYNRNYNK
+539 TWYNRNYDK

-562 STRLAYA
+562 STRLAYS
-569 HSEYDEFDFNPVTFE
+569 HSEYDEFDFNPVTLE

>member
-1 MKNALKELSFG
+1 
-12 AFFIFFRYCQQ
+12 
-23 DIILLKFHQLM
+23 M

-71 FTINQLTTDILRDIV
+71 FTINQLTTDILRDII
-86 FEKPNVILF
+86 FENPNVILF
-95 SIYIWNVE
+95 SVYIWNIE
-103 FSLKVIQEIKKI
+103 FTLKVIQEIKKI
-115 LPKVFIGVG
+115 LPQVFIGVG
-124 GPEVSYRAEEILQKN
+124 GPEVSYRAEEILQEN

-158 ENLNKNF
+158 INLNNNF
-165 ESEKNEFKNIDFNID
+165 ILEKNKFNSFDFNID
-180 GIYFRNKKF
+180 GIYFRNKNF
-189 TQRNPIQNLDEL
+189 TSRNPIQNLDEL
-201 FFAYPDLNELD
+201 FFAYPQLKNSEDDKTENQICQEEILD

-245 LEKVFQDLKIF
+245 LEKVFEDLKIF

-271 NLNEE
+271 NLNED
-276 RTISIWNFLKENH
+276 RTIAIWNFIKENH

-294 FHFEIAAQQLTEK
+294 FHFEIAAQQLSEK
-307 MLQAIKNFPKG
+307 MLQMIKDFPKG

-332 TLQAIGRS
+332 TLDAIGRP
-340 ANLQML
+340 ANLPKL
-346 NEKIK
+346 VEKIK

-365 GLPHESLNE
+365 GLPHESICE
-374 FKNSFDY
+374 FKNSFDF

-396 ILSGTQMESFAKE
+396 ILSGTQMETFAKE
-409 NEYQFSE
+409 NDYQFSA

-460 YLQEKFDFSIFEIL
+460 SLQEKFDFSIFEIL
-474 SSLVN
+474 SSIVN

-484 KIFETPQKTNVFYKL
+484 NIFETPQKTNVFYKL
-499 FLDYIDSTYF
+499 FLDFVNSNHF
-509 EKFQNIFNKDLLQ
+509 EKFQNIFNKELLQ
-522 ELIKFDF
+522 NLVKFDF

-539 TWYNRNYNK
+539 TWYNRNYDK
-548 ENHKEALIKFCNFE
+548 ENHKEALVKFCNFE
-562 STRLAYA
+562 STRLAYS
-569 HSEYDEFDFNPVTFE
+569 HSEYDEFDFNPITFE
-584 KEKTKILFVYDSV
+584 KEKTKVLFVYDSV

>member
-1 MKNALKELSFG
+1 
-12 AFFIFFRYCQQ
+12 
-23 DIILLKFHQLM
+23 M

-71 FTINQLTTDILRDIV
+71 FTINQLTTDILRDII
-86 FEKPNVILF
+86 FENPNVILF
-95 SIYIWNVE
+95 SVYIWNIE
-103 FSLKVIQEIKKI
+103 FTLKVIQEIKKI
-115 LPKVFIGVG
+115 LPQVFIGVG
-124 GPEVSYRAEEILQKN
+124 GPEVSYRAEEILQEN

-158 ENLNKNF
+158 INLNNNF
-165 ESEKNEFKNIDFNID
+165 ILEKNEFNSFDFNID
-180 GIYFRNKKF
+180 GIYFRNKNF
-189 TQRNPIQNLDEL
+189 TSRNPIQNLDEL
-201 FFAYPDLNELD
+201 FFAYPQLKNSEDDKTENQICQEEILD

-245 LEKVFQDLKIF
+245 LEKVFEDLKIF

-271 NLNEE
+271 NLNED
-276 RTISIWNFLKENH
+276 RTIAIWNFIKENH

-294 FHFEIAAQQLTEK
+294 FHFEIAAQQLSEK
-307 MLQAIKNFPKG
+307 MLQMIKDFPKG

-332 TLQAIGRS
+332 TLDAIGRP
-340 ANLQML
+340 ANLQQL
-346 NEKIK
+346 TEKIK

-365 GLPHESLNE
+365 GLPHESICE
-374 FKNSFDY
+374 FKNSFDF

-396 ILSGTQMESFAKE
+396 ILSGTQMETFAKE
-409 NEYQFSE
+409 NDYQFSA

-460 YLQEKFDFSIFEIL
+460 YLQDKFDFSIFEIL
-474 SSLVN
+474 SSIVN

-484 KIFETPQKTNVFYKL
+484 NIFETPQKTNVFFKL
-499 FLDYIDSTYF
+499 FLDFINSNHF
-509 EKFQNIFNKDLLQ
+509 EKYQNIFDKELLQ
-522 ELIKFDF
+522 NLVKFDF

-539 TWYNRNYNK
+539 TWYDRNYNK
-548 ENHKEALIKFCNFE
+548 ENHKEALVKFCNFE
-562 STRLAYA
+562 STRLAYS

>member
-1 MKNALKELSFG
+1 
-12 AFFIFFRYCQQ
+12 
-23 DIILLKFHQLM
+23 M

-58 VKHKSNINPIIKE
+58 VKHKSNINPVIKE
-71 FTINQLTTDILRDIV
+71 FTINQLTTDILRDII
-86 FEKPNVILF
+86 FEQPNVILF
-95 SIYIWNVE
+95 SVYIWNIE
-103 FSLKVIQEIKKI
+103 FTLKVIQEIKKI

-124 GPEVSYRAEEILQKN
+124 GPEVSYRAEEILQEN

-158 ENLNKNF
+158 INLNNNF
-165 ESEKNEFKNIDFNID
+165 ILEKNEFNSFDFNID
-180 GIYFRNKKF
+180 GIYFRNKNF
-189 TQRNPIQNLDEL
+189 TSRNPIQNLDEL
-201 FFAYPDLNELD
+201 FFAYPQLKNSEDDKTENQICQEEILD

-245 LEKVFQDLKIF
+245 LEKVFEDLKIF

-271 NLNEE
+271 NLNED
-276 RTISIWNFLKENH
+276 RTIAIWNFIKENH

-294 FHFEIAAQQLTEK
+294 FHFEIAAQQLSEK
-307 MLQAIKNFPKG
+307 MLQMIKDFPKG

-332 TLQAIGRS
+332 TLDAIGRP
-340 ANLQML
+340 ANLPKL
-346 NEKIK
+346 VEKIK

-365 GLPHESLNE
+365 GLPHESICE
-374 FKNSFDY
+374 FKNSFDF

-396 ILSGTQMESFAKE
+396 ILSGTQMETFAKE
-409 NEYQFSE
+409 NDYQFSA

-427 ISYFDLQFLKDVEE
+427 ISYFDLQFLKDMEE

-460 YLQEKFDFSIFEIL
+460 YLQDKFDFSIFEIL
-474 SSLVN
+474 SSIVN

-484 KIFETPQKTNVFYKL
+484 NIFETPQKTNVFFKL
-499 FLDYIDSTYF
+499 FLDFINSNHFKKY
-509 EKFQNIFNKDLLQ
+509 QNIFDKELLQ
-522 ELIKFDF
+522 NLVKFDF

-562 STRLAYA
+562 STRLAYS
-569 HSEYDEFDFNPVTFE
+569 HSEYDEFDFNPITFE
-584 KEKTKILFVYDSV
+584 KEKTKVLFVYDSV

>member
-1 MKNALKELSFG
+1 
-12 AFFIFFRYCQQ
+12 
-23 DIILLKFHQLM
+23 M

-58 VKHKSNINPIIKE
+58 VKHKSNINPVIKE
-71 FTINQLTTDILRDIV
+71 FTINQLTTDILRDII
-86 FEKPNVILF
+86 FEQPNVILF
-95 SIYIWNVE
+95 SVYIWNIE
-103 FSLKVIQEIKKI
+103 FTLKVIQEIKKI

-124 GPEVSYRAEEILQKN
+124 GPEVSYRAEEILQEN

-158 ENLNKNF
+158 INLNNNF
-165 ESEKNEFKNIDFNID
+165 ILEKNEFNSFDFNID
-180 GIYFRNKKF
+180 GIYFRNKNF
-189 TQRNPIQNLDEL
+189 TSRNPIQNLDEL
-201 FFAYPDLNELD
+201 FFAYPQLKNSEDDKTENQICQEEILD

-245 LEKVFQDLKIF
+245 LEKVFEDLKIF

-271 NLNEE
+271 NLNED
-276 RTISIWNFLKENH
+276 RTIAIWNFIKENH

-294 FHFEIAAQQLTEK
+294 FHFEIAAQQLSEK
-307 MLQAIKNFPKG
+307 MLQMIKDFPKG

-332 TLQAIGRS
+332 TLDAIGRP
-340 ANLQML
+340 ANLPKL
-346 NEKIK
+346 VEKIK

-365 GLPHESLNE
+365 GLPHESICE
-374 FKNSFDY
+374 FKNSFDF

-396 ILSGTQMESFAKE
+396 ILSGTQMETFAKE
-409 NEYQFSE
+409 NDYQFSA

-427 ISYFDLQFLKDVEE
+427 ISYFDLQFLKDMEE

-460 YLQEKFDFSIFEIL
+460 YLQDKFDFSIFEIL
-474 SSLVN
+474 SSIVN

-484 KIFETPQKTNVFYKL
+484 NIFETPQKTNVFFKL
-499 FLDYIDSTYF
+499 FLDFINSNHFKKY
-509 EKFQNIFNKDLLQ
+509 QNIFDKELLQ
-522 ELIKFDF
+522 NLVKFDF

-539 TWYNRNYNK
+539 TWYNRNYDK

-562 STRLAYA
+562 STRLAYS
-569 HSEYDEFDFNPVTFE
+569 HSEYDEFDFNPITFE
-584 KEKTKILFVYDSV
+584 KEKTKVLFVYDSV